1 MNNKHVYL
9 NNDKKQQS
17 GFNRKRGFKPKIP
30 DEEVVI
36 EEPTIKQ
43 FQVANLRDYY
53 TSFTQSFESRN
64 NNRTIEFPEY
74 IDLIEI
80 RFFPIFNKDLKNK
93 FFQKYGVVPI
103 SYSDFNRTVVFEIVD
118 EDSFEVFK
126 SDIEFIISLDED
138 VPYSGEDYNIIAT
151 IFSFRFIDKR
161 IETNEEQDII
171 LSIIQSV
178 SIDSANLQK
187 DRLKQFL
194 NEANVSFTT
203 NTGENLFYINK
214 ASNVNIINIER
225 NFDIVQSIT
234 SSRAINVRPG
244 MLGTLRM
251 DHGFNVEVPENLP
264 TVGIIDTGVNAIEPF
279 NHLIV
284 DGGINI
290 TGETDADHSGHGTLV
305 AGLAIFGQD
314 LPSSVQDTYVAK
326 CKVLPIK
333 VLHNNNGGINF
344 PLLLQ
349 AIRTAS
355 KDKGVRIF
363 NMSLVFYP
371 KKYNEAFSEFAYEL
385 DLLSY
390 ELGILIFISVG
401 NFDAHSL
408 TELLT
413 TDFHADHTYP
423 DFYYNL
429 SSTSPVHTC
438 ESTNI
443 STPSESLNNIS
454 IGALAGNLEGGDNS
468 DVTPT
473 SIYPAYYTRKFHF
486 DYEQKV
492 NSTDFKQNQKNKNLN
507 KPDLVFDGGDLFN
520 SQSGMEVIAS
530 PADSYYRR
538 TAGTSL
544 STPLITSIAAEVLK
558 MYPDLN
564 VQSIKAL
571 LINTANYFK
580 SKELPLFQNNGKLLR
595 KLTGFGAPNRNKSLF
610 SDDKSITM
618 VVEGKI
624 KPLEILSIPVF
635 LPEYLKK
642 ANNKLIFEIS
652 IAYSSTPD
660 KGNHLGYLP
669 LHMSF
674 NLMKNLTI
682 KDIADKKAEET
693 TAKKEFS
700 WSEDHFGIENIL
712 FSNAQT
718 KEYRLQPKDI
728 IALNGEMAVAVRCLS
743 KENIDESLKQKIDN
757 EEHAFSLVIHIR
769 EELKNDNNNNLY
781 NEMLAINDLTLI
793 SEAEADADL
802 DLEAEN

>member
-9 NNDKKQQS
+9 KNEKKHQS
-17 GFNRKRGFKPKIP
+17 GFNRKRGFKPKKP
-30 DEEVVI
+30 KEEVVV

-53 TSFTQSFESRN
+53 TSFTQSVESRN
-64 NNRTIEFPEY
+64 ANRTIEFPEY

-93 FFQKYGVVPI
+93 FFQKYGIVPV
-103 SYSDFNRTVVFEIVD
+103 SYSDFNRTVIFEIVD
-118 EDSFEVFK
+118 EKLFNSFK

-151 IFSFRFIDKR
+151 IFSFSFIDKR
-161 IETNEEQDII
+161 IETNEEDHLI

-178 SIDSANLQK
+178 SIDIANLQK
-187 DRLKQFL
+187 ERLKQFL
-194 NEANVSFTT
+194 NEANLPFTT
-203 NTGENLFYINK
+203 NTNENLFYINQ
-214 ASNVNIINIER
+214 ASNTTIVDIER

-234 SSRAINVRPG
+234 CSRAINVRPG

-251 DHGFNVEVPENLP
+251 EHGFGVEVPENLP
-264 TVGIIDTGVNAIEPF
+264 TIGIIDTGVNTIEPF
-279 NHLIV
+279 NNLIV

-314 LPSSVQDTYVAK
+314 LPSSVQDTYIAK

-349 AIRTAS
+349 AIRTA
-355 KDKGVRIF
+355 KQDKGVRIF

-385 DLLSY
+385 DRLSH

-401 NFDAHSL
+401 NFDSISL

-413 TDFHADHTYP
+413 TDFHADHSYP
-423 DFYYNL
+423 EFYYNL
-429 SSTSPVHTC
+429 NTTSPVHTC

-454 IGALAGNLEGGDNS
+454 IGALAGNLEDGDNS
-468 DVTPT
+468 DITPT

-520 SQSGMEVIAS
+520 LQSGMEVIAS

-544 STPLITSIAAEVLK
+544 STPLITSIAAEIEG

-580 SKELPLFQNNGKLLR
+580 PKELPLFQNNAKLLR
-595 KLTGFGAPNRNKSLF
+595 KLIGFGEPDRNRALL
-610 SDDKSITM
+610 SDNKSITM
-618 VVEGKI
+618 VVEDKI
-624 KPLEILSIPVF
+624 KPLEILSIPIF

-642 ANNKLIFEIS
+642 ADNKLIFEIS
-652 IAYSSTPD
+652 IAYSSSPD

-674 NLMKNLTI
+674 NLMQNLTI
-682 KDIADKKAEET
+682 KDIATKKGEET
-693 TAKKEFS
+693 TAKGGFS

-718 KEYRLQPKDI
+718 KEYKLQPKDI
-728 IALNGEMAVAVRCLS
+728 ISLNGQIAVAVRCLS
-743 KENIDESLKQKIDN
+743 KENIDESLKQRIDN
-757 EEHAFSLVIHIR
+757 NEHAFSVVIHVR

-781 NEMLAINDLTLI
+781 NEMIEINNLTVI
-793 SEAEADADL
+793 SDAETDADL
-802 DLEAEN
+802 DLEVYN

>member
-1 MNNKHVYL
+1 M
-9 NNDKKQQS
+9 Q
-17 GFNRKRGFKPKIP
+17 
-30 DEEVVI
+30 
-36 EEPTIKQ
+36 
-43 FQVANLRDYY
+43 
-53 TSFTQSFESRN
+53 
-64 NNRTIEFPEY
+64 
-74 IDLIEI
+74 
-80 RFFPIFNKDLKNK
+80 
-93 FFQKYGVVPI
+93 
-103 SYSDFNRTVVFEIVD
+103 
-118 EDSFEVFK
+118 
-126 SDIEFIISLDED
+126 LD
-138 VPYSGEDYNIIAT
+138 
-151 IFSFRFIDKR
+151 
-161 IETNEEQDII
+161 
-171 LSIIQSV
+171 
-178 SIDSANLQK
+178 
-187 DRLKQFL
+187 
-194 NEANVSFTT
+194 
-203 NTGENLFYINK
+203 
-214 ASNVNIINIER
+214 
-225 NFDIVQSIT
+225 
-234 SSRAINVRPG
+234 
-244 MLGTLRM
+244 
-251 DHGFNVEVPENLP
+251 
-264 TVGIIDTGVNAIEPF
+264 
-279 NHLIV
+279 HLIV

-290 TGETDADHSGHGTLV
+290 TRETNADHSGHGTLV

-326 CKVLPIK
+326 CKVFPIK

-371 KKYNEAFSEFAYEL
+371 KKYNEAFSDFAYEL
-385 DLLSY
+385 DCLSH
-390 ELGILIFISVG
+390 ELGVLIFISVG
-401 NFDAHSL
+401 NFDAIPL
-408 TELLT
+408 KELLT
-413 TDFHADHTYP
+413 TDFHADYTYP

-429 SSTSPVHTC
+429 SSTSPVHNC

-443 STPSESLNNIS
+443 SNPSESLNNIS
-454 IGALAGNLEGGDNS
+454 IGALAGNLEDGDNS

-530 PADSYYRR
+530 PADNYYKR

-544 STPLITSIAAEVLK
+544 STPLITSIAAEVLR
-558 MYPDLN
+558 MYPNLN

-571 LINTANYFK
+571 LINTANHYK
-580 SKELPLFQNNGKLLR
+580 SKELPLFKDNEKLLK
-595 KLTGFGAPNRNKSLF
+595 KLIGFGAPDRNKSLL
-610 SDDKSITM
+610 SDNKSITM

-624 KPLEILSIPVF
+624 KPLEILSIPIF
-635 LPEYLKK
+635 LPEYLKE
-642 ANNKLIFEIS
+642 AGNKLIFEIS

-674 NLMKNLTI
+674 NLMKHLTI
-682 KDIADKKAEET
+682 KDIADKNAEET
-693 TAKKEFS
+693 TAKKVFS

-728 IALNGEMAVAVRCLS
+728 ISLNGEMAVAVRCLS
-743 KENIDESLKQKIDN
+743 KDNIDESLKQRIDN

-802 DLEAEN
+802 DLEADN